1 MGRAIFVS
9 LFPDLS
15 PAMPE
20 FQYTAREMSGQQV
33 DGILTAA
40 TEKEALASLVS
51 QQLFPIRVG
60 LADSSK
66 KAAKQV
72 GRRVPPKYLSIF
84 YSQLADLLKSG
95 VPLLRS
101 LELLSKQST
110 HPALK
115 VVLADV
121 RDNVAEGNRLY
132 DSMKAHPKAF
142 SPLMVSMV
150 RAGEEG
156 GFLEDVLKRIAAFTD
171 HQEELKGRVIGAM
184 VYPIFLLGVGGMVV
198 TVMMVWLVPK
208 FEPIFENMAQRGE
221 LPWATTTL
229 LAISSWTQK
238 YWVIALI
245 GLVVGGILLGQWLKS
260 ENGRRQ
266 VDQFRLKAIGL
277 GGIVRSLAIAR
288 FCRVLGTLLHNGV
301 PVLTSMNISKDAT
314 GNVILSE
321 AIESAADNISEGKSL
336 ARPLG
341 ASGHFPE
348 QIVEMIAVGEEANN
362 LENVLIDIS
371 DNLERQTGR
380 QIEML
385 VRLLEPVLLLFLAV
399 IVLFVVV
406 ALLLPILQSS
416 SIV

>member
-1 MGRAIFVS
+1 
-9 LFPDLS
+9 
-15 PAMPE
+15 MPE
-20 FQYTAREMSGQQV
+20 FQYTARQMSGQQV
-33 DGILTAA
+33 TGILSAT
-40 TEKEALASLVS
+40 TEKEALASLS
-51 QQLFPIRVG
+51 AQQLFPIKVD

-66 KAAKQV
+66 AAAKQIT
-72 GRRVPPKYLSIF
+72 RRVPPKYLAIF

-110 HPALK
+110 HSALK
-115 VVLADV
+115 VVLVEV
-121 RDNVAEGNRLY
+121 RDSVSEGNRLY

-171 HQEELKGRVIGAM
+171 HQEELKGRVVGAM
-184 VYPIFLLGVGGMVV
+184 VYPVFLLGVGGIVV

-208 FEPIFENMAQRGE
+208 FEPIFDNMAQRGE

-229 LAISSWTQK
+229 LGISSWTQN
-238 YWVIALI
+238 YW
-245 GLVVGGILLGQWLKS
+245 
-260 ENGRRQ
+260 
-266 VDQFRLKAIGL
+266 AIGL
-277 GGIVRSLAIAR
+277 FAFVGIFVGLSQWFRTEDGRRAVDTIRLKTAGLGHIVRSLAIAR

-301 PVLTSMNISKDAT
+301 PMLTSLNISKDAT
-314 GNVILSE
+314 GNAILSE
-321 AIESAADNISEGKSL
+321 AIEDAAENISEGKSL
-336 ARPLG
+336 ARPLES
-341 ASGHFPE
+341 SGHFPE

-385 VRLLEPVLLLFLAV
+385 VRLLEPVLLLMLAV
-399 IVLFVVV
+399 VVLFVVV